1 MILFKQKNNG
11 YLKTIKIF
19 SKKIN
24 KMKKRISFKQKMHPR
39 KIKFLIRSNNLKIMI
54 KIDNI
59 VIMIK
64 N

>member
-1 MILFKQKNNG
+1 
-11 YLKTIKIF
+11 LKTIKIF